1 MEALIKMHPKQGEAL
16 HYLINEPAIREVLY
30 GGA

>member
-1 MEALIKMHPKQGEAL
+1 MIDVRMHRKQAEALGF
-16 HYLINEPAIREVLY
+16 LINYPAIREVLY